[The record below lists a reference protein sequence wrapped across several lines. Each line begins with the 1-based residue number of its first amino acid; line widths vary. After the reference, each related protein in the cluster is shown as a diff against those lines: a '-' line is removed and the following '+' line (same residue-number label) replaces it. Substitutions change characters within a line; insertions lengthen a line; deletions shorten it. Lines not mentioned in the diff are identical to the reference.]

1 MSDRKTVVVG
11 VSGCVAAYKACEV
24 VRGLQNAGYNVRVMM
39 TQHATEFIGP
49 TTFAGLTR
57 EEVALDL
64 FDNPVEPI
72 THIALAQQADL
83 MVVVPAT
90 ANIIAKMA
98 CGLADDVVTSTL
110 IAAHCPV
117 LVCPAMNVHMWNNPA
132 TQHNVEVLLG
142 RGINIVQPGYGR
154 LACGVQGNGK
164 LASVDEIVQSCLELL
179 EPERPFEGKH
189 IVVSAGPT
197 HEPIDP
203 VRYIGN
209 RSSGKMGY
217 ALAAQAA
224 SMGAKVT
231 LVSGP
236 TSLVVPCGVDCVS
249 VETAAQMHDA
259 VMETVFCGEQ
269 AADAFISAA
278 AVADYTPTSVA
289 DHKLKKS
296 EQHLD
301 TIELEETADILHDVS
316 ARVDAQQ
323 LNTVVVGFA
332 AETTNLLEYAQIKLE
347 SKGCSAI
354 VANDVSSADST
365 FGSDTNRIAW
375 IDGSGVEQF
384 DLMSK
389 DACAKAILFKLA
401 EKLS

>member
-1 MSDRKTVVVG
+1 MSDQKTVVVG
-11 VSGCVAAYKACEV
+11 VCGCVAAYKACEV
-24 VRGLQNAGYNVRVMM
+24 VRGLQNAGYKVRVMM

-49 TTFAGLTR
+49 AMFAGLTR
-57 EEVALDL
+57 EDVALDL

-72 THIALAQQADL
+72 THISLAQQADL
-83 MVVVPAT
+83 MVIVPAT

-98 CGLADDVVTSTL
+98 CGLADDLVTSTL

-117 LVCPAMNVHMWNNPA
+117 LVCPAMNFHMWNNPA

-142 RGINIVQPGYGR
+142 RGINFVQPGYGR

-189 IVVSAGPT
+189 IVITAGPT
-197 HEPIDP
+197 YEPIDP
-203 VRYIGN
+203 VRYIAN

-224 SMGAKVT
+224 CFGARVT
-231 LVSGP
+231 LISGP
-236 TSLVVPCGVDCVS
+236 TNLTVPCGVNCIS

-259 VMETVFCGEQ
+259 VIDAVFCSEQ

-278 AVADYTPTSVA
+278 AVADYTPATVA

-301 TIELEETADILHDVS
+301 VIELEETADILRDVCV
-316 ARVDAQQ
+316 RVNDQN

-332 AETTNLLEYAQIKLE
+332 AETSNLLEYAQTKLK
-347 SKGCSAI
+347 SKGCTAI

-365 FGSDTNRIAW
+365 FGSDTNRISW
-375 IDGSGVEQF
+375 IDNEEIYHF

-389 DACAKAILFKLA
+389 ASCAKEILIKIA
-401 EKLS
+401 SKLS

>member
-11 VSGCVAAYKACEV
+11 VTGCVAAYKACEV
-24 VRGLQNAGYNVRVMM
+24 VRGIQNAGYNVRVMM
-39 TQHATEFIGP
+39 TQNATQFIGP

-57 EEVALDL
+57 SDVALDL

-72 THIALAQQADL
+72 THISFAQQADL

-90 ANIIAKMA
+90 ADIIAKMA
-98 CGLADDVVTSTL
+98 CGIADDVVTSTL

-132 TQHNVEVLLG
+132 TQQNVETLLN

-179 EPERPFEGKH
+179 EPSRPLDGKH
-189 IVVSAGPT
+189 VVITAGPT

-217 ALAAQAA
+217 ALAVQAA
-224 SMGAKVT
+224 CQGAHVT
-231 LVSGP
+231 LISGP
-236 TSLVVPCGVDCVS
+236 TSLAVPGGVECVS

-259 VMETVFCGEQ
+259 VMEAVFCCDKQ
-269 AADAFISAA
+269 ADAFISAA
-278 AVADYTPTSVA
+278 AVADYTPTCVA

-296 EQHLD
+296 EYHLNV
-301 TIELEETADILHDVS
+301 IELKETVDVLHEVS
-316 ARVDAQQ
+316 MRVNAQN
-323 LNTVVVGFA
+323 LNTVVIGFA
-332 AETTNLLEYAQIKLE
+332 AETSNLLEYAQAKLE
-347 SKGCSAI
+347 SKGCTAI
-354 VANDVSSADST
+354 VANDVSSSDST
-365 FGSDTNRIAW
+365 
-375 IDGSGVEQF
+375 
-384 DLMSK
+384 
-389 DACAKAILFKLA
+389 
-401 EKLS
+401 LSLRLRY